1 VWDAPGPGMWFMAR
15 EHVPVPVSRIYAEL
29 LSHAATGWATS
40 AERYGLAEGPPQ
52 WGNVNGWMYY
62 GPGTSDAEA
71 LARREVAAAETLA
84 TRRWEADI
92 DDWYGEIRPRMEATN
107 RALQAE
113 DVTTMD
119 DAALADH
126 VGRAFDH
133 ARDSFPVHFALHAA
147 FATGGGAA
155 FEALQA
161 RGMSRTEIAA
171 QLAGGSPGS
180 GRARAL
186 VDAIVAEV
194 GDREIAT
201 IDDLRGP
208 ALDAYLDEFGLRGLG
223 RDEVRGANLVERPDL
238 VVASVRARR
247 DGAGGTAQ
255 PPSTGDAELDA
266 LRALYSLNDD
276 NGGITGTWPQGI
288 VRRAGLEIARRIG
301 AHDPNDVF
309 EATGAELRA
318 LAAGGGPSVDELRA
332 RAAHRA
338 AAEAVDPPGM
348 LTGPDVPAPP
358 AVEIPPSVA
367 RLEALRAVLWAPD
380 ARSEEPLSGI
390 GIGTETYRGR
400 ACVIDGDGVL
410 DVEPGDVLVAFV
422 THSAHNTVF
431 PIAGAV
437 ATQEGGLLSHP
448 AVLSRELGIPA
459 VVGVRN
465 LLERVKTGDIV
476 EVDPVA
482 GMVRLVDPT

>member
-1 VWDAPGPGMWFMAR
+1 MWFMAR
-15 EHVPVPVSRIYAEL
+15 EHVPVPVSRLYAEL

-40 AERYGLAEGPPQ
+40 AERYGLAEGPPS

-62 GPGTSDAEA
+62 GPGTSDAET
-71 LARREVAAAETLA
+71 LARREATAAETLA
-84 TRRWEADI
+84 TRRWEEDVAE
-92 DDWYGEIRPRMEATN
+92 WYDETRPRIESTN

-113 DVTTMD
+113 DVTAMD
-119 DAALADH
+119 DAELADH
-126 VGRAFDH
+126 AGRAVDH
-133 ARDSFPVHFALHAA
+133 ARESFPVHFALHAA
-147 FATGGGAA
+147 FAIGGGAA
-155 FEALQA
+155 FEALHA
-161 RGMSRTEIAA
+161 RGLSRTDIAA
-171 QLAGGSPGS
+171 QLGGGSPGS

-194 GDREIAT
+194 VDRQIAT

-208 ALDAYLDEFGLRGLG
+208 ALDAYLGEFGLRGLG
-223 RDEVRGANLVERPDL
+223 RDELRGPNLAERPDL

-247 DGAGGTAQ
+247 DGAGGTPQ
-255 PPSTGDAELDA
+255 PTSTGDPELDG

-288 VRRAGLEIARRIG
+288 VRRAGLEIARRVG

-309 EATGAELRA
+309 EATGAELRS
-318 LAAGGGPSVDELRA
+318 LPVGGGPSVDELRA
-332 RAAHRA
+332 GAARRA
-338 AAEAVDPPGM
+338 AAQEVDPPGM
-348 LTGPDVPAPP
+348 LTGPDLPATPT
-358 AVEIPPSVA
+358 VETPPSVA
-367 RLEALRAVLWAPD
+367 RLEALRAVLWASDP
-380 ARSEEPLSGI
+380 RSEEPLSGV
-390 GIGTETYRGR
+390 GVGTEAYTGR

-410 DVEPGDVLVAFV
+410 DVEPGDVLIAFV

-459 VVGVRN
+459 VVGVRG
-465 LLERVKTGDIV
+465 LLDRVKTGDIV

-482 GMVRLVDPT
+482 GVVRVVDPR